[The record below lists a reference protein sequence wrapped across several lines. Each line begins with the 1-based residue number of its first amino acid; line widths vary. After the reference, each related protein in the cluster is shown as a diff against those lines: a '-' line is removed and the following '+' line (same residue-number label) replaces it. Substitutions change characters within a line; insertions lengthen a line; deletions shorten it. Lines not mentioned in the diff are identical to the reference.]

1 MDVCD
6 DLNESDKGKRKWQTV
21 GGFQMNEE
29 GLWETEIGMWTTI
42 SGNMEETIAQ
52 EKQS

>member
-6 DLNESDKGKRKWQTV
+6 DLNESDKGRKWQTV

-29 GLWETEIGMWTTI
+29 GLWETEIGIWTTI
-42 SGNMEETIAQ
+42 SRNMEETIVQ